1 MLKNTLGDRDAQDQH
16 ARAVHVVK
24 ATASCWHSQLPRLQ
38 RQLHPIRVDPRMP
51 QVQRGLVRGRV
62 DLQIR
67 PVHLARLVVEV
78 ELLALRQL
86 VRRVWSSTRAR
97 GLENYLQFRKGA
109 SC

>member
-1 MLKNTLGDRDAQDQH
+1 MLKNTLGDRDAQDKH
-16 ARAVHVVK
+16 ARAVAK

-38 RQLHPIRVDPRMP
+38 RQLHAIRVDPRMP
-51 QVQRGLVRGRV
+51 EVQRRLVRGRV
-62 DLQIR
+62 DLKVR